1 MYSYLF
7 EEFTI
12 ENQNVDFKNPHLW
25 ILNSDKIPPHIGISQ
40 DFKFFSLKASGK
52 DNGLTTSDIF
62 SLLKKKNIE
71 FILVEFNSSVIEKEI
86 AEVFSDYSKAIPFET
101 SCIAPILECFNID
114 KPFLLFDLLEY
125 FNLNRLIN
133 LVNVYNF
140 QREKLGLGIYGEED
154 VAREIVKLQ
163 SVKRK

>member
-1 MYSYLF
+1 M
-7 EEFTI
+7 
-12 ENQNVDFKNPHLW
+12 
-25 ILNSDKIPPHIGISQ
+25 
-40 DFKFFSLKASGK
+40 
-52 DNGLTTSDIF
+52 
-62 SLLKKKNIE
+62 
-71 FILVEFNSSVIEKEI
+71 EFNSSVIEKEI